1 VTKSSGTIL
10 DGDSRPAGRGAATG
24 LRKPWLSTE
33 SRLREI
39 LQELRGR
46 EPIFH
51 RPEFGTMRA
60 DFEGMT
66 AADFWEVGA
75 SGRRYSREHVLEVLE
90 DRHQVASHLALED
103 AWEAT
108 DFACRELGS
117 DTYLLTYTLT
127 QGQRKTRRATVWRRS
142 GADWKILF
150 HQGTVVEDD
159 TSE

>member
-1 VTKSSGTIL
+1 V
-10 DGDSRPAGRGAATG
+10 
-24 LRKPWLSTE
+24 KPWLSTE
-33 SRLREI
+33 ARLREI
-39 LQELRGR
+39 LQELRSR

-51 RPEFGTMRA
+51 RPEFGTTRA
-60 DFEGMT
+60 DFESMT
-66 AADFWEVGA
+66 ESDFWEVGA

-117 DTYLLTYTLT
+117 DTYLLTYTLS
-127 QGQRKTRRATVWRRS
+127 QGQRKTRRATVWRRA
-142 GADWKILF
+142 GEDWKILF